1 MNNKGREGLHIA
13 IEGMDGVGKTTVATL
28 LAKRLGFDFVEKPL
42 HYLFDEDEGFA
53 NYERIRDY
61 VNVQNDRVFTSWFYG
76 LGNVFLYH
84 RFRGR
89 KIITDRHLV
98 SNYLW
103 SGTDAS
109 YPVFDCLV
117 DLIGHPDFTFLLY
130 ADSEIVR
137 SRLMKRC
144 PADSDMKKAELIPWA
159 YEKMEGFLKEKGMPH
174 LRIDTE
180 KLTPEEICD
189 IIEDKLRAEGL
200 VQ

>member
-1 MNNKGREGLHIA
+1 MSSQEREGMHIA
-13 IEGMDGVGKTTVATL
+13 IEGMDGVGKTTVSTL

-61 VNVQNDRVFTSWFYG
+61 VNMQNDRVFTSWFYG
-76 LGNVFLYH
+76 LGNVYLYH

-89 KIITDRHLV
+89 NIVTDRHLV

-103 SGTDAS
+103 SGTEAS

-159 YEKMEGFLKEKGMPH
+159 YEKMEGFLKGKGMRY

-180 KLTPEEICD
+180 KLTPEEICN
-189 IIEDKLRAEGL
+189 IIEEKLGAEGL
-200 VQ
+200 LQ